1 MKLELHAGQTVA
13 MIILLTEKMKVA
25 EKVVEQ
31 AMDKEVEW
39 RKGQQKTI
47 RSIAKNR
54 IRFYSKFLPWWWFIK
69 RKDLKSLMIT
79 ESLRIYYDDG
89 YYWENELP
97 IFDKYEKALK
107 LLKRLKHAHS
117 ILKDTETDGE
127 YPCII
132 LEDAD
137 LKIIRGIDE
146 II

>member
-1 MKLELHAGQTVA
+1 MKLQTNEVSA
-13 MIILLTEKMKVA
+13 LLLLLIEKMKRV
-25 EKVVEQ
+25 EKFVQ
-31 AMDKEVEW
+31 KEADDEALL
-39 RKGQQKTI
+39 RKNQQKTI

-97 IFDKYEKALK
+97 IFDKYKKTLK
-107 LLKRLKHAHS
+107 LLDRLKHAHS
-117 ILKDTETDGE
+117 IIKDTETDGE

-146 II
+146 IV